1 MRLVPGTPPSDE
13 DLVAELRETRSESA
27 FTRLHRRHTPRLLK
41 MVLRILGGEE
51 TDAEDLVQETW
62 IRALGSLH
70 SFRGESQF
78 GTWLARIGINVTVEH
93 LRKRSRVRLV
103 ALDEASGTSGRQP
116 THEERIDLER
126 IIALLPVGC
135 RTVMLLHDVEGYTH
149 QEIGRML
156 GIASGTSKSQLN
168 VARRRAQALFD
179 GDRVVRRGSE
189 TAVAPE
195 EDWLIAGTGEV
206 VAQ

>member
-1 MRLVPGTPPSDE
+1 MRIEPRTSVADE

-27 FTRLHRRHTPRLLK
+27 FTCLHRRHTPRLLR

-93 LRKRSRVRLV
+93 LRKVGRARHV
-103 ALDEASGTSGRQP
+103 ALDQAAFASGRQP
-116 THEERIDLER
+116 MHEERVDLER

-135 RTVMLLHDVEGYTH
+135 RTVLLLHDVEGYTH

-179 GDRVVRRGSE
+179 GDKVRGASE
-189 TAVAPE
+189 APVAPL
-195 EDWLIAGTGEV
+195 EDWLIAGTGEA